1 MTTRKLV
8 GTWGWHAVL
17 TEPAP
22 PTFGWLASNLKPWA
36 GPRVRLAM
44 QGISAS
50 GAAEQRAMWVISA
63 RVPSLESNAANSS
76 VPWGALP
83 AVTRQRLQ
91 YGTSLDHGVP
101 DRLKEDLW
109 QMNHL
114 AGGPIL
120 DALRAAGKLPEAR
133 AFGACKD
140 ASATRKERC
149 FEAALVE
156 HNVSLV
162 PFDGFIRHFSL
173 EAIDLLVLDVWDGSV
188 GALLRA
194 FPFERLKPSLLYYR
208 NPYTQ
213 REARDLRRYLMARG
227 YSTSAHWETG
237 AWGENNLAWRSDRCH
252 APHMPGRPLWAR
264 SRATAASAA

>member
-1 MTTRKLV
+1 MTTRELV

-22 PTFGWLASNLKPWA
+22 PTFAWLESNLKPWQ
-36 GPRVRLAM
+36 GPRVRLSM
-44 QGISAS
+44 QGISPS
-50 GAAEQRAMWVISA
+50 GVAEQRAMWVISA
-63 RVPSLESNAANSS
+63 RVPTLDSLSADAGK
-76 VPWGALP
+76 PWGALP

-91 YGTSLDHGVP
+91 YGSSLDRGVP

-114 AGGPIL
+114 AGGPVL
-120 DALRAAGKLPEAR
+120 DALRAAGRLQEAN
-133 AFGACKD
+133 AFRECKD
-140 ASATRKERC
+140 ASVTRKQRC
-149 FEAALVE
+149 FDASLAQ

-162 PFDGFIRHFSL
+162 PFEALLQRFSL

-188 GALLRA
+188 GALLRS
-194 FPFERLKPSLLYYR
+194 FPFERLKPSLVYYR

-213 REARDLRRYLMARG
+213 REARDLRRFLMARG

-237 AWGENNLAWRSDRCH
+237 AWGENNLAWRSDRCS
-252 APHMPGRPLWAR
+252 APHMPGRPLWAGPGPVPL
-264 SRATAASAA
+264 SR